1 MENRFGYLSLE
12 ISYWTVWTASKDV
25 VKKAKTTPFVCIT
38 LFVTYLCRHCMTTT
52 WVFLFFFWCFF
63 MNAKQ
68 QKMRADAK
76 GATREAKRGARV
88 TFLDR
93 GWRFHALSESRDY
106 STSTLASHA
115 DFRYCHYNDSSFTIL
130 KEISYIKYT
139 LYYVAD
145 VRLLVTLS
153 SLSWGRNTWRN
164 LRTKNVC
171 AGSYSLSKYLKGSR
185 KWNLDSFMIK
195 ISPIQTF
202 FSNFLK

>member
-1 MENRFGYLSLE
+1 MENRLFKPWNILLDSLDGIKRRRQKSKNNTVRLHHTFCY
-12 ISYWTVWTASKDV
+12 ISLPSLHDYDV
-25 VKKAKTTPFVCIT
+25 SFS
-38 LFVTYLCRHCMTTT
+38 F
-52 WVFLFFFWCFF
+52 FFFWCFF

-76 GATREAKRGARV
+76 GATREAKRVARV

-171 AGSYSLSKYLKGSR
+171 AGSYSPSKYLKGSR

>member
-1 MENRFGYLSLE
+1 
-12 ISYWTVWTASKDV
+12 
-25 VKKAKTTPFVCIT
+25 
-38 LFVTYLCRHCMTTT
+38 
-52 WVFLFFFWCFF
+52 

-76 GATREAKRGARV
+76 GATREAKRVARV

-153 SLSWGRNTWRN
+153 SLSWGRNT
-164 LRTKNVC
+164 
-171 AGSYSLSKYLKGSR
+171 
-185 KWNLDSFMIK
+185 
-195 ISPIQTF
+195 
-202 FSNFLK
+202 

>member
-1 MENRFGYLSLE
+1 
-12 ISYWTVWTASKDV
+12 
-25 VKKAKTTPFVCIT
+25 
-38 LFVTYLCRHCMTTT
+38 
-52 WVFLFFFWCFF
+52 

-106 STSTLASHA
+106 STSTLPSHA
-115 DFRYCHYNDSSFTIL
+115 DFRYCHNNDSSFTIL

-153 SLSWGRNTWRN
+153 SLSWGRNT
-164 LRTKNVC
+164 
-171 AGSYSLSKYLKGSR
+171 
-185 KWNLDSFMIK
+185 
-195 ISPIQTF
+195 
-202 FSNFLK
+202 